1 MLMNIAGLIERH
13 LFYRKYISITESVYI
28 YKVVVVVFSHPVV
41 SNSLRPH
48 GLLHARPPC
57 PSPSP
62 RVS

>member
-41 SNSLRPH
+41 SCSL
-48 GLLHARPPC
+48 
-57 PSPSP
+57 
-62 RVS
+62 